1 MAVMQHLR
9 NHNEHRRRPYGAF
22 ALGAL
27 ILVLATGC
35 SDAGGDA
42 RTVLVVGLEGAEP
55 TREIAAGARKAGK
68 EAGDTRVRVLAV
80 KEPSQLA
87 SAVERRLQ
95 DHDVEVVAAAG
106 AETAALLSPLGREF
120 PESTFVLFGRDEPPQ
135 SPPGARVVRFSRKQQ
150 GFVLGHLA
158 ALATTSGATRT
169 NPANRIGLLG
179 RTGEAVAAALEDSYR
194 LGARSVD
201 PDIHI
206 DVAYVERNAGGDAVY
221 DATHEL
227 VEAGADLILA
237 CAGEANAQIIQ
248 AVRESHGYVL
258 LADDGTSRRG
268 RGTVLAAV
276 VTDRARATENAVGAV
291 LAVPAPPD
299 VRGRFGFAGGYL
311 DFRPAT
317 PLYRR
322 VLPKQVRDAQ
332 DELVRRLTDGELTL
346 DR

>member
-1 MAVMQHLR
+1 
-9 NHNEHRRRPYGAF
+9 
-22 ALGAL
+22 
-27 ILVLATGC
+27 
-35 SDAGGDA
+35 
-42 RTVLVVGLEGAEP
+42 
-55 TREIAAGARKAGK
+55 
-68 EAGDTRVRVLAV
+68 
-80 KEPSQLA
+80 
-87 SAVERRLQ
+87 
-95 DHDVEVVAAAG
+95 
-106 AETAALLSPLGREF
+106 
-120 PESTFVLFGRDEPPQ
+120 
-135 SPPGARVVRFSRKQQ
+135 
-150 GFVLGHLA
+150 
-158 ALATTSGATRT
+158 
-169 NPANRIGLLG
+169 
-179 RTGEAVAAALEDSYR
+179 
-194 LGARSVD
+194 VD